1 MSTLDDPLRFRPA
14 DATGS
19 ADLMATMSG
28 NRTPPT
34 ATAPGVVQPGKV
46 WLVGAGQCDQ
56 DLLTVKAARA
66 LQQARLV
73 VYDPLVSLEVVRL
86 AGAGADLLYVGK
98 EAGRHTLPQG
108 DLCALMVRLA
118 REGRSLVRLKGGD
131 PYVFGRGGEEAQAL
145 AAAGIPFE
153 VVPGISAAQGASA
166 ACGIPLTHRDHAA
179 ALVLVTGHA
188 REDGACRRDGDPDPL
203 GATDW
208 AALARPHQTVVF
220 YMGLSRLSLI
230 AARLVAHGLD
240 ARTPAAL
247 VENAT
252 TPHQRCVRGA
262 LADMP
267 ALAGRHGVAPPAL
280 LMVGGVVGLQAELA
294 PALAVRAAALAE
306 AG

>member
-73 VYDPLVSLEVVRL
+73 LYDHLVSREVVRL

-108 DLCALMVRLA
+108 ELCALMVRLA

-145 AAAGIPFE
+145 AAA
-153 VVPGISAAQGASA
+153 
-166 ACGIPLTHRDHAA
+166 GIPLTHRDHAA

-220 YMGLSRLSLI
+220 YMGLGRLTHI
-230 AARLVAHGLD
+230 VERLVAHGLD